1 MESFPNIAAMLG
13 AMRPTVPVYCIHP
26 RTYQSAARE
35 FVEKFPGRVL
45 YAVKANNDPMIV
57 SLLRKYG
64 IRNFDCASLDEITLI
79 KRVCPDA
86 KCYFMNPVRIRG
98 AARAAQREHGVRHF
112 MIDDQAGLQPLVDE
126 INAAHAVIFVR
137 MAVSHHSAAENLSV
151 KFGARP
157 EDVPGMLAAVAET
170 GAEAAL
176 AFNVGSGVRSPDA
189 YRHAINVTA
198 GVLDRSAVPIRLLD
212 IGGGFPRSYPGYE
225 VPPLSEFFATIRDAR
240 KTLALAEG
248 GEIMA
253 EPGRAL
259 SAPGLSAVAQ
269 VLLRK
274 DDRIYINDGMYGA
287 LWELRCNGQNR
298 YAVNTF
304 RGTKSLDGDHRPF
317 RVFGP
322 TCDASDCLPEA
333 LELPADIAIGDYI
346 EFESVGAY
354 SLSGRTDFNGF
365 GGHAIV
371 RIDP

>member
-1 MESFPNIAAMLG
+1 MESFPNVAAMLS
-13 AMRPTVPVYCIHP
+13 ALSPREPVYCIHP
-26 RTYQSAARE
+26 RVYQSAARE
-35 FVEKFPGRVL
+35 FIEKFPGRVL
-45 YAVKANNDPMIV
+45 YAVKANNEPTIV

-64 IRNFDCASLDEITLI
+64 ISDFDCASLDEISLV
-79 KRVCPDA
+79 KRVRPDA

-98 AARAAQREHGVRHF
+98 AAREAQRTFGVRHF
-112 MIDDQAGLQPLVDE
+112 MIDDPSGLQPLVDE
-126 INAAHAVIFVR
+126 INTAHAVVFVR
-137 MAVSHHSAAENLSV
+137 MAVSHHSAAENLSA

-157 EDVPGMLAAVAET
+157 EDVPGMLAAVADT

-189 YRHAINVTA
+189 YLHAIGVA
-198 GVLDRSAVPIRLLD
+198 AEVLDRSRAEIRLLD

-225 VPPLSEFFATIRDAR
+225 VPPLNEFFAAIREAR
-240 KTLALAEG
+240 KTLPLADG
-248 GEIMA
+248 GELMA

-274 DDRIYINDGMYGA
+274 NDRIYINDGMYGA

-304 RGTKSLDGDHRPF
+304 RGTKPLDGDNQTF

-322 TCDASDCLPEA
+322 TCDASDCLPEP
-333 LELPADIAIGDYI
+333 LELPADIDVGDYI

-365 GGHAIV
+365 GKHTIV

>member
-1 MESFPNIAAMLG
+1 MESFPNVAAML
-13 AMRPTVPVYCIHP
+13 AALRPKEPVYCIHP
-26 RTYQSAARE
+26 RIYHDAARE
-35 FVEKFPGRVL
+35 FIERFPGRTL
-45 YAVKANNDPMIV
+45 YAVKANNEPSII

-64 IRNFDCASLDEITLI
+64 IRDFDCASLDEISLV

-86 KCYFMNPVRIRG
+86 NCYFMNPVRIRD
-98 AARAAQREHGVRHF
+98 AAKEAQRAFGVRHF
-112 MIDDQAGLQPLVDE
+112 MIDDPSGLQPLTSE
-126 INAAHAVIFVR
+126 IRAAHAIVFVR
-137 MAVSHHSAAENLSV
+137 MAVSHHSAAEDLSL

-157 EDVPGMLAAVAET
+157 DDVPDMLAAVADT

-189 YRHAINVTA
+189 YLHAIDVAA
-198 GVLDRSAVPIRLLD
+198 GVLEKARVPIRLLD

-225 VPPLSEFFATIRDAR
+225 VPPLNEFFVAIRDAI
-240 KTLALAEG
+240 KALPLAEG

-304 RGTKSLDGDHRPF
+304 RGTKPLDGEQQAF
-317 RVFGP
+317 QVFGP

-333 LELPADIAIGDYI
+333 LELPANIDVGDYI

-365 GGHAIV
+365 GKHTLV
-371 RIDP
+371 RINP